1 MKKIALFSFF
11 LLASAVTIQATDI
24 ETKGNEVTIRPNGG
38 QARVIRLEVM
48 NNNIIRVRAT
58 SKDELPQKPA

>member
-24 ETKGNEVTIRPNGG
+24 ETKGNDYPC
-38 QARVIRLEVM
+38 AC
-48 NNNIIRVRAT
+48 NI
-58 SKDELPQKPA
+58 EG